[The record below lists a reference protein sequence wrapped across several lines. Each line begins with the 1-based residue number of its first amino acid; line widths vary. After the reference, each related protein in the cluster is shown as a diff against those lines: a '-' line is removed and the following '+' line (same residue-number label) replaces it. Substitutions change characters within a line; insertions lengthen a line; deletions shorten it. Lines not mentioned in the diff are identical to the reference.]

1 MRTGFPYLPNAY
13 NKANITC
20 LSEKTLPKLSNL
32 ITKCQTR

>member
-1 MRTGFPYLPNAY
+1 MRTGFPYLSNAY
-13 NKANITC
+13 KKANITC